1 MINDFWQDSNENC
14 VPRCWWD
21 GHEDDV
27 RFVLDQHVELE
38 FFYSADSLK
47 QQAAGRHVTPLRHII
62 LIPSQPSGLYLQT
75 PRLVTQNMDTQH

>member
-1 MINDFWQDSNENC
+1 MISDKIIMSIVCQDVDE
-14 VPRCWWD
+14 

-27 RFVLDQHVELE
+27 RFVLDQHIELD
-38 FFYSADSLK
+38 FFSAGSLK
-47 QQAAGRHVTPLRHII
+47 QQVAGRHVTPLRHII